1 MGAILIGMP
10 KQEDASHIAEVLRS
24 SGIAEEIVSCQRGAD
39 VLRRAEETDVSLVI
53 CTRHFS
59 DMGYEEMTTYLPS
72 SASVLL
78 LTKDAT
84 LVPFSANVIR
94 LLMPF
99 KRGDLIS
106 TVQMCLPYR
115 PFFIRKKKPPERPP
129 EERKIIEEAKSVL
142 MNRNEM
148 SEPEAFRY
156 LQKSS
161 MDTGRTLLESA
172 QMILLL
178 NDG

>member
-1 MGAILIGMP
+1 MGSILIGMP
-10 KQEDASHIAEVLRS
+10 KQEDASHIAELIRN
-24 SGIAEEIVSCQRGAD
+24 SGIAEEIIPCTMGAD
-39 VLRRAEETDVSLVI
+39 VLRKAEDTDVSLVI

-72 SASVLL
+72 SVSVLL

-106 TVQMCLPYR
+106 TVQMCLPYQ
-115 PFFIRKKKPPERPP
+115 PFYVRKKKPPARTVTEQ
-129 EERKIIEEAKSVL
+129 KIIEEAKAVL

-161 MDTGRTLLESA
+161 MDTGRTLVESA